1 MDTYR
6 DEPFDRGRKLV
17 STLNWG
23 IKEAQYRIHKLKV
36 APTVELKVAQCYPNK
51 IKVALSERGK
61 LGQLVASLSGA
72 RVAPGLF
79 PSPTLPRDSPRGQE
93 VKEGYKEEEAPSMS
107 IEVGKL
113 VSGLM
118 RFTQLVCNFRKHCI
132 EPVTRLEAQKDYVYI
147 QLYNSFYFGLID
159 KGEPKSCTVKVRKK
173 KIRNFRR
180 K

>member
-1 MDTYR
+1 MDNYTIPIGYSLDTYR

-23 IKEAQYRIHKLKV
+23 IKEAQYRLHKHKV
-36 APTVELKVAQCYPNK
+36 APTVELKVYPNK
-51 IKVALSERGK
+51 IKVALSVRGK
-61 LGQLVASLSGA
+61 LEQLVASLSGA

-93 VKEGYKEEEAPSMS
+93 VKEGYKEEEAPCTS

-118 RFTQLVCNFRKHCI
+118 RFMQPLRDKLVCNLRKH
-132 EPVTRLEAQKDYVYI
+132 
-147 QLYNSFYFGLID
+147 
-159 KGEPKSCTVKVRKK
+159 
-173 KIRNFRR
+173 
-180 K
+180 

>member
-1 MDTYR
+1 MDNYTIPIGYSLDTYR

-51 IKVALSERGK
+51 IKVALSERRK

-118 RFTQLVCNFRKHCI
+118 RFTQPLSDKLVCNLRKH
-132 EPVTRLEAQKDYVYI
+132 
-147 QLYNSFYFGLID
+147 
-159 KGEPKSCTVKVRKK
+159 
-173 KIRNFRR
+173 
-180 K
+180 